1 MQFPDNVSRLCPGKR
16 FSFACH
22 PGVPCFTECC
32 RELELALTP
41 YDVLRLRQVL
51 QLGSAAFIDRYVV
64 LEEDEHGGFPRLYLG
79 MVDDGRGSCPFRSP
93 EGCRVY
99 ENRPGACRTYP
110 VGRGVTLA
118 EGGTVREMHV
128 LVREPHCL
136 GFAAATSH
144 NVAEWFA
151 NQGLALYNEFND
163 KLLGL
168 LQHDEIR
175 RGKRTLVG
183 GERDDFLLALYR
195 LDEFGSMAASP
206 AFYEKHLPDSTER
219 EALLADELRLLR
231 FGIRWLT
238 ERLFAEN

>member
-1 MQFPDNVSRLCPGKR
+1 
-16 FSFACH
+16 
-22 PGVPCFTECC
+22 
-32 RELELALTP
+32 
-41 YDVLRLRQVL
+41 
-51 QLGSAAFIDRYVV
+51 
-64 LEEDEHGGFPRLYLG
+64 
-79 MVDDGRGSCPFRSP
+79 
-93 EGCRVY
+93 
-99 ENRPGACRTYP
+99 
-110 VGRGVTLA
+110 
-118 EGGTVREMHV
+118 MHV

-136 GFAAATSH
+136 GFTAATSH

-151 NQGLALYNEFND
+151 DQGLALYNEFND
-163 KLLGL
+163 EILGL

-195 LDEFGSMAASP
+195 LDEFGSIAARP